1 VLVMYAGRAMEHG
14 GRRSI
19 YRRPHHPYTEGLLQ
33 ALPSRTVAQSR
44 LIPIPGLPPSLI
56 HPPAGCPFHPRC
68 RYVMER
74 CRREAP
80 PLQRVADSGGHV
92 SACWL
97 PPDRPGLQ
105 AQAARAAP

>member
-1 VLVMYAGRAMEHG
+1 MYAGRAMEHG
-14 GRRSI
+14 DRRSI

-33 ALPSRTVAQSR
+33 ALPSRTAAKSR

-74 CRREAP
+74 CRHETP
-80 PLQRVADSGGHV
+80 PLQRVIDAGGHV

-97 PPDRPGLQ
+97 PPDRVRLQ